1 MIDIEKSKRDVG
13 FVAVALAFI
22 FMLSLI
28 VQLIALPLL
37 LWIAPSLA
45 DSAVFA
51 WVMGSLPLYLIA
63 MPCSLVFFWRVPTTP
78 PQKQPSSK
86 RTFLAMLAVCLV
98 STYLLSYVGS
108 FVNELFSSLLGIPA
122 TNDLEATTTAA
133 PLWANL
139 VFLVLLAPVF
149 EEIFLRKL
157 VIDRL
162 LPYGELAA
170 VLLSG
175 VAFGLVHGNFNQLFY
190 AVASGILFGLLY
202 VKTGSLKLNIALH
215 ACLNFFGG
223 VYGAEIQKLESQ
235 ALQIGPLSSATL
247 ASILNAVYVAILVA
261 AALVCAFLLLR
272 FKRWRHLLRFSPP
285 SPPLSTSDWRSILLA
300 NPFVY
305 FFLAFSVLLFFI

>member
-37 LWIAPSLA
+37 LWLSPSLA

-51 WVMGSLPLYLIA
+51 WVMGSVPLYLIA
-63 MPCSLVFFWRVPTTP
+63 MPCSLVFFWRVPAARPT
-78 PQKQPSSK
+78 KQHTGK
-86 RTFLAMLAVCLV
+86 RTFVAMLAVCLV

-122 TNDLEATTTAA
+122 ANELEATTTAA

-139 VFLVLLAPVF
+139 IFLVLLAPVF

-162 LPYGELAA
+162 LPYGEIAA
-170 VLLSG
+170 ILLSG
-175 VAFGLVHGNFNQLFY
+175 IAFGLVHGNFNQLFY
-190 AVASGILFGLLY
+190 AVASGILFGFLY

-235 ALQIGPLSSATL
+235 VTQIGPLSSVTL

-261 AALVCAFLLLR
+261 AALVCLVLLFR
-272 FKRWRHLLRFSPP
+272 FKRWRHLLRFAPP
-285 SPPLSTSDWRSILLA
+285 PTPISAADWRSILLA